1 MEGLFEEDSSFGW
14 PDCVFEERA
23 ALRSDCSLS
32 VKKRPGTDVAVEE
45 VLMEETLQL
54 KLERQW
60 KSVCL
65 KALGIGRSG
74 LNSPAVHN
82 SFSRQVPSAIKQ

>member
-1 MEGLFEEDSSFGW
+1 MEDLFEEDLSFGW

-45 VLMEETLQL
+45 VLIEETLQR
-54 KLERQW
+54 KL
-60 KSVCL
+60 
-65 KALGIGRSG
+65 GG
-74 LNSPAVHN
+74 LEKRLPESLMY
-82 SFSRQVPSAIKQ
+82 R

>member
-1 MEGLFEEDSSFGW
+1 MEGLLEEDLRLGW

-45 VLMEETLQL
+45 VLIEVTPKL
-54 KLERQW
+54 KLERLE
-60 KSVCL
+60 KRLPGSL
-65 KALGIGRSG
+65 RY
-74 LNSPAVHN
+74 
-82 SFSRQVPSAIKQ
+82 R